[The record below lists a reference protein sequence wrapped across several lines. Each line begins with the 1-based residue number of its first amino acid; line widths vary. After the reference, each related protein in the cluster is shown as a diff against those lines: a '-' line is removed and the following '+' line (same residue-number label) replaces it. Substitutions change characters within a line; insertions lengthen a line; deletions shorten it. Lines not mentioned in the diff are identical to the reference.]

1 MRLFLTK
8 KAIGIQTDKEDT
20 YINALILTSCEEIEA
35 TGIRL
40 KSDRISDDELVARYA
55 AWKYRTRKT
64 GEKMPDSLRFSI
76 HNRLISE
83 KGRCDND

>member
-20 YINALILTSCEEIEA
+20 YINALILSSCEEIEA

-40 KSDRISDDELVARYA
+40 ISSMISDDELIARYT
-55 AWKYRTRKT
+55 AWKYRSRKT
-64 GEKMPDSLRFSI
+64 GENMPDSLKFAI
-76 HNRLISE
+76 HNRLIHE
-83 KGRCDND
+83 KGRCDRD